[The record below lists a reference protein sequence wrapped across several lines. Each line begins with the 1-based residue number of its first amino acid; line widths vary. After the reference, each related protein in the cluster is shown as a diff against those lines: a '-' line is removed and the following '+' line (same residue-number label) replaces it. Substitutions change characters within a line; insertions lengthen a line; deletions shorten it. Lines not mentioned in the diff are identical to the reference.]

1 MFFFVFTGKDLN
13 RAQVMV
19 VIYFKSDS
27 RDKGLDMS
35 IILVEEEPSVINA
48 IKDRFIRPLKWNWLL
63 SLSCKRECGCWP
75 GGDGILRP
83 WFQRFFF
90 LLLFIGGVT
99 APHSISSTGAF
110 LLRRPYSVPF
120 SILRKRLKPKVHPN
134 FKFSRSPEYI
144 YILLFSLVYVK
155 WSVSTFHQ
163 NIDWS

>member
-1 MFFFVFTGKDLN
+1 M
-13 RAQVMV
+13 
-19 VIYFKSDS
+19 
-27 RDKGLDMS
+27 
-35 IILVEEEPSVINA
+35 EEEPSVINA

-83 WFQRFFF
+83 DSREIFF

-120 SILRKRLKPKVHPN
+120 SILRKRLKPKVHP
-134 FKFSRSPEYI
+134 KFSRSHEYSTVFASIRGVIRMNIPLEQNACMQEFHMCNVCRQTLII
-144 YILLFSLVYVK
+144 YDLLTIAKRNRSIL
-155 WSVSTFHQ
+155 
-163 NIDWS
+163 I

>member
-1 MFFFVFTGKDLN
+1 
-13 RAQVMV
+13 MV

-27 RDKGLDMS
+27 R
-35 IILVEEEPSVINA
+35 IRVIVLVEDDPSVINA

-63 SLSCKRECGCWP
+63 SLSCKRMLAAA
-75 GGDGILRP
+75 GGTIIMGRWHFALLIP
-83 WFQRFFF
+83 ERFFSPVVYRR
-90 LLLFIGGVT
+90 GVT

-144 YILLFSLVYVK
+144 YIYPTIFASICEVIRI
-155 WSVSTFHQ
+155 
-163 NIDWS
+163 NIPSEH